1 MMIKNGHIMK
11 LPPRLMSSE
20 FKKKQKKQQLYIF
33 RLNLA
38 NVNSGPG
45 SICKK
50 IEKKKEDRLQQ

>member
-20 FKKKQKKQQLYIF
+20 FKTKKKQLNIF